1 MCHVDVTGVHL
12 ISIPAPPRG
21 ATRQVLHRARAIH
34 FNSRPS
40 ARGDGARR
48 RVVALVLL
56 ISIHAPPR
64 GATEPSALDSLRR
77 VHFNSRPSARGDGE
91 DDFGAYAFKLFQF
104 TPPREGRHR
113 LHCIV
118 YSFFPFQ
125 FTPPREGRRT
135 SALQAPI
142 ATYFNS
148 RPSARGDLRMFSWFT
163 PSPISIHAPP
173 RGATSPACAC
183 STAARYFNSRPSAR
197 GNSFSRYFFIARTIS
212 IPAPP
217 RGATCELVG
226 VLRDALFQFTPL
238 REGRQQKICNFCKS
252 FVQPSQITVL

>member
-21 ATRQVLHRARAIH
+21 ATAISRGQIASKSFQFPPLCEGRRHGSDPAPPSCH
-34 FNSRPS
+34 FNFRPS
-40 ARGDGARR
+40 ARGDLARLCSISITMLFQFTPLREGRR
-48 RVVALVLL
+48 RGRLRRIRLQA

-64 GATEPSALDSLRR
+64 GATWP
-77 VHFNSRPSARGDGE
+77 GE
-91 DDFGAYAFKLFQF
+91 RKA
-104 TPPREGRHR
+104 PCR
-113 LHCIV
+113 
-118 YSFFPFQ
+118 SFQ

-173 RGATSPACAC
+173 RGATAKDMQFLQIFC
-183 STAARYFNSRPSAR
+183 STLTNYRALAAEPCNMQ
-197 GNSFSRYFFIARTIS
+197 G
-212 IPAPP
+212 
-217 RGATCELVG
+217 
-226 VLRDALFQFTPL
+226 LFW
-238 REGRQQKICNFCKS
+238 
-252 FVQPSQITVL
+252 